1 MPVLEVDI
9 VGELDP
15 VARKGI
21 AARLADVVGHAL
33 RSRPGGTWV
42 KVTLIPR
49 GLYAENAGGP
59 EPGVL
64 PVFVRLLSREVPEG
78 EALAAQVRD
87 LTRAVALVCGRPE
100 THVHVLYEPPAK
112 GRLAFGGK
120 LVD

>member
-1 MPVLEVDI
+1 MPILEVDI

-33 RSRPGGTWV
+33 RSRRGGTWV
-42 KVTLIPR
+42 KVQLVPR
-49 GLYAENAGGP
+49 GLYAENGGGP
-59 EPGVL
+59 AAGVL
-64 PVFVRLLSREVPEG
+64 PVFVRVLLRDVPEG
-78 EALAAQVRD
+78 DARAAQVRD

-100 THVHVLYEPPAK
+100 QNVHVLYEGSAL